1 MLGSNVAHGTMTA
14 AKASP
19 SRRHALLFFT
29 LGQIAALALS
39 NVVRSSSKGG
49 PWTYLRSQQTG
60 DAHPSPSGQPP
71 RRLQTR
77 VVDRS
82 QLPQK
87 CGLIFFFHVPSTGGA
102 TINTWLRQYA
112 DNETTPYFTLW
123 GRDKKMKKNSLGV
136 HEGMEEKFIHGNPRH
151 TGMNN
156 FAKDIG
162 PEEWRIAHCHH
173 SSMHLNATEE
183 HLSQWRASVE
193 SQGCAFVAAVMFR
206 EPLSHTMSLYKHI
219 KRFDSS
225 RDVWTRH
232 LQTPS
237 ETGFWQTQLDYFLYN
252 FIARNPHQVDKD
264 AKVQRAL
271 EILTKHFDIVT
282 VGEHDRFKRE
292 LLERTGWEDQEM
304 RRTNTHNK
312 DIVFTKKEVEALQKL
327 MEENGDVEFIY
338 EVKKLFGSR

>member
-1 MLGSNVAHGTMTA
+1 MAA
-14 AKASP
+14 AKTSP
-19 SRRHALLFFT
+19 SVRHALLFFA

-39 NVVRSSSKGG
+39 NVVRSLWKGG

-60 DAHPSPSGQPP
+60 DVLPSYSGRSP
-71 RRLQTR
+71 RRLQPR
-77 VVDRS
+77 KVDRT
-82 QLPQK
+82 QLPKK
-87 CGLIFFFHVPSTGGA
+87 CGLVFFYHVPSTGGA

-112 DNETTPYFTLW
+112 DKETTPYFTLW
-123 GRDKKMKKNSLGV
+123 GRDKEMKANSLGV
-136 HEGMEEKFIHGNPRH
+136 NEGMEEAFINGNPRH

-156 FAKDIG
+156 FAQNIG

-183 HLSQWRASVE
+183 YLSQWRDSVE

-206 EPLSHTMSLYKHI
+206 EPLSHSMSLYKHI
-219 KRFDSS
+219 ERFNSS
-225 RDVWTRH
+225 RAVWTEH
-232 LQTPS
+232 LQTLS

-252 FIARNPHQVDKD
+252 FITRNPSGVDKD

-292 LLERTGWEDQEM
+292 LLEWTGWADKEM
-304 RRTNTHNK
+304 RQTNTHTK
-312 DIVFTKKEVEALQKL
+312 EILFSKKEVEALQKQ

-338 EVKKLFGSR
+338 EVKKLFGGR